1 MNICISGSTG
11 LVGRALVRTLQQRGE
26 HVYPLHRAHA
36 TDARALYWDPDTYT
50 LARPEELAKCAAVIH
65 LGGTPIAGRWSAAR
79 KELIH
84 ASRTTSTHQLA
95 RQLAALASP
104 PPVWLV
110 ASAIGFYGSRGET
123 VLTEEATAGAGFL
136 ADVCREWEAAAA
148 PARAAGI
155 RVVHLRFGML
165 LDPAGGALKAML
177 PAFSCGLGGAL
188 GSGQQYMSW
197 ATLED
202 AIRAILFILD
212 HHECTGPIN
221 ITAPTPCTNHDFTK
235 ALGQALRRPTWAR
248 VPATLARW
256 VFGEMADA
264 LLLASQRVLPAKLN
278 QAGFTFDH
286 PDIATAF
293 AALIK

>member
-1 MNICISGSTG
+1 M
-11 LVGRALVRTLQQRGE
+11 GRALVRVCQQRGE
-26 HVYPLHRAHA
+26 HVWPLRRAHS
-36 TDARALYWDPDTYT
+36 TDERTLYWGPDTYT
-50 LARPEELAKCAAVIH
+50 LTRPEELAKCGAVIH
-65 LGGTPIAGRWSAAR
+65 LGGTSIVGRWSAAR
-79 KELIH
+79 KEQIR
-84 ASRTTSTHQLA
+84 ASRTASTHQLA

-104 PPVWLV
+104 PPVLLV

-123 VLTEEATAGAGFL
+123 VLTEQAAAGTGFL

-177 PAFSCGLGGAL
+177 PAFSCGLGGVL
-188 GSGQQYMSW
+188 GAGHQYMSW
-197 ATLED
+197 ATLTD
-202 AIRAILFILD
+202 AVRAILFILD
-212 HHECTGPIN
+212 HGECTGPIN
-221 ITAPTPCTNHDFTK
+221 ITAPEPCTNHDFTK
-235 ALGQALRRPTWAR
+235 ALGQALHRPTRAR
-248 VPATLARW
+248 VPATMARW

-264 LLLASQRVLPAKLN
+264 LLLASQRVLPAKLD
-278 QAGFTFDH
+278 QAGFDFDH